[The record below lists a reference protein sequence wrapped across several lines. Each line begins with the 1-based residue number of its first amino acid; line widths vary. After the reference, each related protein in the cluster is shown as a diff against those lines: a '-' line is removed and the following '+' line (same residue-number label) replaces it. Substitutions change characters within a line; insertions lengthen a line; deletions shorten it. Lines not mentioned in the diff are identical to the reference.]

1 MGLVKQA
8 AYTGSLGHLHPSA
21 QLRAVDLQML
31 VELGWTLFS
40 LYTFFHT
47 LYCHRSQKGKLTRGE
62 LSYNESRYPSLT
74 VTLGILWSQR
84 LKGSYGTFGPPPC
97 FHRGPEPDMGK

>member
-62 LSYNESRYPSLT
+62 LSYYESRYPSLT
-74 VTLGILWSQR
+74 VVDIGNPQLSGMRSIFNYFE
-84 LKGSYGTFGPPPC
+84 GFC
-97 FHRGPEPDMGK
+97 V